1 MGPYSSRCPTSGLT
15 KLAPAGL
22 GSVADGHFAHDSRAD
37 YLRGTVRL
45 VYDPPTSS
53 PWLAPRNAHTRVRER
68 AGFETRWRRPSAAV
82 LLAILSDRRKSEAE
96 GRGTTQPSTKAAQ
109 TPCAASPRPRAASGH
124 SSVSNAAGING
135 TPLLTCHQI
144 ISGQLART
152 NSAAP
157 SRLHANKRQRLRI
170 IFPQSSTVCAPGS
183 IGQSHKSGDKAVMDI
198 TESRISHSEHLFR
211 GAIDELHSH
220 PRGQGDSISLVA
232 ANLWTRLPGP

>member
-1 MGPYSSRCPTSGLT
+1 MAGDRRPGRTRRPDSPE
-15 KLAPAGL
+15 PAGAFT
-22 GSVADGHFAHDSRAD
+22 GSSATPKHFE
-37 YLRGTVRL
+37 
-45 VYDPPTSS
+45 TST
-53 PWLAPRNAHTRVRER
+53 RAHTR
-68 AGFETRWRRPSAAV
+68 AG
-82 LLAILSDRRKSEAE
+82 LLLQVQEMIAGEGSEAE

-135 TPLLTCHQI
+135 TPLLPCHQI

-157 SRLHANKRQRLRI
+157 CRLHANKRRRLRI

-183 IGQSHKSGDKAVMDI
+183 NGQSHKSGDKAVMAI

-220 PRGQGDSISLVA
+220 PRRQGDSISLVT

>member
-1 MGPYSSRCPTSGLT
+1 MGSYSSRCPTSGLA

-96 GRGTTQPSTKAAQ
+96 GRGTTQPS
-109 TPCAASPRPRAASGH
+109 PRRPRRRALQAQG
-124 SSVSNAAGING
+124 
-135 TPLLTCHQI
+135 
-144 ISGQLART
+144 
-152 NSAAP
+152 
-157 SRLHANKRQRLRI
+157 
-170 IFPQSSTVCAPGS
+170 
-183 IGQSHKSGDKAVMDI
+183 
-198 TESRISHSEHLFR
+198 
-211 GAIDELHSH
+211 
-220 PRGQGDSISLVA
+220 RGQRVAIAAFRTPPVSTARRCSHATKSSA
-232 ANLWTRLPGP
+232 ANLPEPTVPRPAGSMQTSASDCGSSSPNPPQFARLDPMVKAINRATKL